1 MDYYEKLWEMINE
14 LDDDVIEALNKL
26 VSAGTDLEVAEALI
40 NIIALYNFNPCTLE
54 VLFTTIDFCEDYP
67 KNGGITEDDKI
78 KIASSLR
85 GMPFIYCDDINQ
97 ALTDTIEDNDLEDK
111 VDV

>member
-26 VSAGTDLEVAEALI
+26 ISAGTDLEVAESLI
-40 NIIALYNFNPCTLE
+40 NIIALYNFNPCNLE

-67 KNGGITEDDKI
+67 KNDGITEHDKE

-85 GMPFIYCDDINQ
+85 DTPFVYCDDINQ
-97 ALTDTIEDNDLEDK
+97 AVTDTIADNELEDK
-111 VDV
+111 VDI